1 MNSLNTTYAQ
11 FVRRGLADGSNARPL
26 RSPSFR
32 ISDIWKAPLHD
43 LPIRDEILCQ
53 YLPLTASMKVMEVG
67 PGSGFTAF
75 RLSRHVRQISLVD
88 VSFHNATRLRRALEP
103 IPNLRFFCADVSKP
117 GLAEIT
123 GTRFDAIYGLEMFE
137 YVNDPSMCL
146 KNFALGLRPG
156 GTLLLEFPN
165 YPPEKSPGITFFR
178 QRKELDAMLRAAGFQ
193 SWEIHALRLRPWARL
208 LFDLLHEQPMQ
219 AYRRIRER
227 GQSWKP
233 LTYDQTWAF
242 QKKSHWALTRT
253 CVHML
258 WSTLSATMRLGGDCF
273 ERIPLGEDI
282 LNNDLLLVAR
292 K

>member
-1 MNSLNTTYAQ
+1 VNSLNTIEAE
-11 FVRRGLADGSNARPL
+11 FVRRGWADGASARLL
-26 RSPSFR
+26 RTPSFR

-43 LPIRDEILCQ
+43 LPIRDEILYQ
-53 YLPLTASMKVMEVG
+53 YLPLNPTMKVMEVG

-75 RLSRHVRQISLVD
+75 RLSRHVREISLVD
-88 VSFHNATRLRRALEP
+88 VSFHNATRLRRELDA
-103 IPNLRFFCADVSKP
+103 IPNLRFFCADVSMP

-137 YVNDPSMCL
+137 YVTDPSMCL
-146 KNFALGLRPG
+146 RNFALGLREG

-193 SWEIHALRLRPWARL
+193 SWEVHALRLRPWARL
-208 LFDLLHEQPMQ
+208 LFDLFHERPMQ
-219 AYRRIRER
+219 AYRRTRER
-227 GQSWKP
+227 GKRWKP

-242 QKKSHWALTRT
+242 QKKSHSSLTRA
-253 CVHML
+253 CVHTF
-258 WSTLSATMRLGGDCF
+258 WTTLSGAMRLGGECF
-273 ERIPLGEDI
+273 QQVSLGEEI
-282 LNNDLLLVAR
+282 LNNDLVLVAH